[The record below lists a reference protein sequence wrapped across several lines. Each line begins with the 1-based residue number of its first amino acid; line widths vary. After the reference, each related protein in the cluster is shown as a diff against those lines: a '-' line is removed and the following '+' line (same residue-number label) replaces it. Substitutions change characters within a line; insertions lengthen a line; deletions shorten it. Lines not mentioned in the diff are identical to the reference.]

1 MDPELR
7 ARRIVNISQHA
18 SVDFCKSFWL
28 LAETGLSHLAE
39 FGIISAYSVTSMFEH
54 ILNLNW
60 ACARTIM
67 E

>member
-28 LAETGLSHLAE
+28 LSETGLYYVA
-39 FGIISAYSVTSMFEH
+39 GIMTIFAYSVVYCLN
-54 ILNLNW
+54 IL
-60 ACARTIM
+60 
-67 E
+67 